1 MIELATTKEQPKMTK
16 SAQIRNYVA
25 ANPKAKSADVAKA
38 IGVTPAYVATVM
50 WTAKKKAKVVKKLGG
65 MQKKKALTDKSNW
78 KQLGLFKSNKSMGQL
93 AYEAGEAQAQVDKYW
108 KAVGEVQKAG
118 LSPERIAELSAQAA
132 KPKAR
137 MRIEMFEPKPDPVN
151 NPAHYT
157 VGGIE
162 TIDFIEAKKL
172 GYNLGNVVKYLTR
185 ADHKGNKLE
194 DLRKAQW
201 YLTREINSLK

>member
-25 ANPKAKSADVAKA
+25 KHPKAKSADVAKVV
-38 IGVTPAYVATVM
+38 GVTPAYVATVL
-50 WTAKKKAKVVKKLGG
+50 WTAKKRAKVAKKKSKVDLTPALKFLEGRAQAVKAKGQWENIDVFSS
-65 MQKKKALTDKSNW
+65 DKSIT
-78 KQLGLFKSNKSMGQL
+78 QQ
-93 AYEAGEAQAQVDKYW
+93 
-108 KAVGEVQKAG
+108 
-118 LSPERIAELSAQAA
+118 
-132 KPKAR
+132 
-137 MRIEMFEPKPDPVN
+137 IEMFEPKPDAVN
-151 NPAHYT
+151 HPAHYK

-172 GYNLGNVVKYLTR
+172 GYNLGNVVKYITR
-185 ADHKGNKLE
+185 SDYKGNKLE

>member
-1 MIELATTKEQPKMTK
+1 MIQLATIPKVTK
-16 SAQIRNYVA
+16 SAQIRQYVA

-38 IGVTPAYVATVM
+38 VGVTPAYVATVL
-50 WTAKKKAKVVKKLGG
+50 WNAKKKAKVA
-65 MQKKKALTDKSNW
+65 KKKAKVDLSPALKFLEGRAQAVKAKGQWENIGVFSSDKSI
-78 KQLGLFKSNKSMGQL
+78 
-93 AYEAGEAQAQVDKYW
+93 AQQ
-108 KAVGEVQKAG
+108 
-118 LSPERIAELSAQAA
+118 
-132 KPKAR
+132 
-137 MRIEMFEPKPDPVN
+137 IEMFEPKADPVN

-172 GYNLGNVVKYLTR
+172 GYNIGNVVKYLTR